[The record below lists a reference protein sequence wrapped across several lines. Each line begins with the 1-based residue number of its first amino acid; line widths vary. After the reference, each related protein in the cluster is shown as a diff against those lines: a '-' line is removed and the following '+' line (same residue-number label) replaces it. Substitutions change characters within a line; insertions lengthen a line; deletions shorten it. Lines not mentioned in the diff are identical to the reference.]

1 MSKKIKVCRGP
12 KLRCTTKFVVWASGP
27 SAHTGR
33 RPLLETNPVY
43 KGTPLPVSHPPTPL
57 SRPHCLPLH
66 SPQSHSLHYRSAP
79 PPTPPSLMDP
89 YLSSPDVV
97 WPPPSLSLDSAV
109 RSPWPASNERKSDIS
124 LLLVVPTDTN
134 ISSSYLL
141 VRLPPLDP
149 TLGLP
154 LRHSCQRHDFLV
166 VPTIY
171 SSSPHPPL
179 LPRRSGH
186 LVDGEGRARL
196 WRSGGGAWRR
206 FQPPRERQI
215 SSTRHPLY
223 LPPGKERLY
232 PPLLPPTRAHGGAVS
247 PIHGGAR
254 RATTSS
260 PSGVRA
266 ASTSNDGE

>member
-1 MSKKIKVCRGP
+1 LSKKIKVCRGP

-154 LRHSCQRHDFLV
+154 LCH
-166 VPTIY
+166 T
-171 SSSPHPPL
+171 
-179 LPRRSGH
+179 
-186 LVDGEGRARL
+186 
-196 WRSGGGAWRR
+196 
-206 FQPPRERQI
+206 
-215 SSTRHPLY
+215 
-223 LPPGKERLY
+223 
-232 PPLLPPTRAHGGAVS
+232 
-247 PIHGGAR
+247 
-254 RATTSS
+254 
-260 PSGVRA
+260 
-266 ASTSNDGE
+266 